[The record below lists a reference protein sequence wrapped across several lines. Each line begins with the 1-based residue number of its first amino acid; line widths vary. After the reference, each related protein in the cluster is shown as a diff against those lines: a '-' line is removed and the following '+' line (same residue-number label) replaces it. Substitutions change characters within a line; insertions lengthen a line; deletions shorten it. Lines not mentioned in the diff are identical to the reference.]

1 MTNDNILTIAYFST
15 EIRWAY
21 KVRRKMNN
29 DQKNKYVKLGL
40 VDIERTISRKISI
53 IKSLVENT
61 NIEMREI
68 NKNLRE
74 KKEDVDHCLKNDLAF
89 NFEEIYRIYRVMA
102 YFESTLIQMVSVVD
116 QLITYMSTYYNHILS
131 IKKGQSEVLEML
143 SQDGIDTEWKR
154 ELNFIRRIVI
164 HSHTGWTSF
173 KNMNTHFQ
181 LIVNFPKSIRRMKDY
196 KKYPYDS
203 LGTDKIN
210 DILNKFQL
218 FYQNVTEWFINK
230 I

>member
-74 KKEDVDHCLKNDLAF
+74 KKEDIDHCLKNDLAF

-173 KNMNTHFQ
+173 KKMSTHFQ